1 MDKPF
6 QRKGSKSNTQVGK
19 DFEKLAMEFFSN
31 QRLSLQ
37 ENVSV
42 DIGINGTR
50 SHNFDLGN
58 LTQKILVECKSHT

>member
-6 QRKGSKSNTQVGK
+6 QRKGVKSNTQVGK
-19 DFEKLAMEFFSN
+19 DFEKSAMRFFST
-31 QRLSLQ
+31 QGLTLQ

-50 SHNFDLGN
+50 AHSFDLGY
-58 LTQKILVECKSHT
+58 LTE